1 MIFPAH
7 HPIIAPLPR
16 RTARRWK
23 YVPPTYRRLFDGGCA
38 LAGLVI
44 LGPIFALIAIAIKL
58 DDGGPVFFLQPRVG
72 KGLRNFR
79 LIKFRSMFRN
89 CSGGSLLTAP
99 RDARITRVGR
109 FLRKNKLD
117 ELPQLVNVLKG
128 EMQLVGVRPQVE
140 KFVELFQDEYAEL
153 LRTPPGI
160 TDMASL
166 RFRNEEEFFQQDSIE
181 EHYIAKILPFK
192 LQMALRYSRN
202 RTFLSDLEILFR
214 TVLGFGSP
222 SYAVGKERSDPSV
235 PSLSDFLSRNSN

>member
-1 MIFPAH
+1 MATPAY
-7 HPIIAPLPR
+7 HPMVAQPPRQIAP
-16 RTARRWK
+16 RWNFE
-23 YVPPTYRRLFDGGCA
+23 PPTYRRLFDGGCA
-38 LAGLVI
+38 LAGLVL

-58 DDGGPVFFLQPRVG
+58 DDSGPVFFLQPRVG

-79 LIKFRSMFRN
+79 LIKFRSMFTH
-89 CSGGSLLTAP
+89 CAGGSLLTAP
-99 RDARITRVGR
+99 GDARVTRLGR

-117 ELPQLVNVLKG
+117 EMPQLVNVLKG

-140 KFVELFQDEYAEL
+140 KFVELFHREYEEL

-166 RFRNEEEFFQQDSIE
+166 SFRNEEQFFLQSSNE
-181 EHYIAKILPFK
+181 EHYIEKILPFK
-192 LQMALRYSRN
+192 LQIALKYSRS

-222 SYAVGKERSDPSV
+222 ASALRNHRTDPGGQ
-235 PSLSDFLSRNSN
+235 SLPEFLSRNSN